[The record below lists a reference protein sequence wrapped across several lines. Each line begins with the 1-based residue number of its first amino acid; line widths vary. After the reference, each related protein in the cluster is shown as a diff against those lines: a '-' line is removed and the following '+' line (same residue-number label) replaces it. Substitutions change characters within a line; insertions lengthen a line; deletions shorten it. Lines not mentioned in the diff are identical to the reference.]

1 VSISSIGVFLPSLSD
16 RNAPVPD
23 PVAAAVHAESLG
35 FESAWVVDQL
45 IAGTGNSILDST
57 LVLAG
62 AAAATERIRLALG
75 VLIVPLRERA
85 WIAKQVA
92 TLQHLSRGRLMLGVG
107 VGGDRHD
114 RSWQAVGVPRS
125 ERGRRLDA
133 ALAVLPD
140 LIAGK
145 EVDGV
150 QLAPGATVPP
160 IVVGGISDAAVRRA
174 DANDGWFLLPMPP
187 DGVAEAARRVTVPV
201 TANLTVAIVGDPALP
216 SRGEIVQRMVDPD
229 GLYGVPAEFVERFLI
244 YGEPDEIAE
253 RLHAYG
259 DAGASRIVVTFAAG
273 DWHRQAELLANAAGL
288 RQV

>member
-1 VSISSIGVFLPSLSD
+1 VSTPPIGVFLPSLSD

-35 FESAWVVDQL
+35 FESVWVVDQL

-62 AAAATERIRLALG
+62 AAAVTENIRLALG

-92 TLQHLSRGRLMLGVG
+92 TLQHLSRGRLVLGVG

-114 RSWQAVGVPRS
+114 RSWQAVGVRRS

-133 ALAVLPD
+133 TLAVLPD
-140 LIAGK
+140 LIAGR

-160 IVVGGISDAAVRRA
+160 IVVGGIADAAVRRA
-174 DANDGWFLLPMPP
+174 EAHDGWFLLPMTPA
-187 DGVAEAARRVTVPV
+187 GVSEAATRVSVPV
-201 TANLTVAIVGDPALP
+201 TANQTVAIVGDPALP
-216 SRGEIVQRMVDPD
+216 SRAELIQLMIDPD
-229 GLYGVPAEFVERFLI
+229 GLYGIPAEVVDQFLL

-253 RLHAYG
+253 RLQAYG
-259 DAGASRIVVTFAAG
+259 EAGAARVVVTFAAG
-273 DWHRQAELLANAAGL
+273 VWQRQAELLANAADL
-288 RQV
+288 QRA

>member
-1 VSISSIGVFLPSLSD
+1 VPIPPIGVFLPSLSD

-45 IAGTGNSILDST
+45 VAGTGNSILDST

-92 TLQHLSRGRLMLGVG
+92 TLQHLSRGRLLLGVG

-114 RSWQAVGVPRS
+114 RSWRAVGVPRS
-125 ERGRRLDA
+125 ERGRRLDDT
-133 ALAVLPD
+133 LAVLPD
-140 LIAGK
+140 LISGT

-160 IVVGGISDAAVRRA
+160 IVVGGMSDAAIRRA
-174 DANDGWFLLPMPP
+174 EAHDGWFLLPMPP
-187 DGVAEAARRVTVPV
+187 DGVAQAAGRVTVPV
-201 TANLTVAIVGDPALP
+201 TANQTVAIVGDPTLP
-216 SRGEIVQRMVDPD
+216 SRGEVVERMVDPD
-229 GLYGVPAEFVERFLI
+229 GLYGAPAEVVEQFIL
-244 YGEPDEIAE
+244 YGGPDEIAE
-253 RLHAYG
+253 RLRAYG
-259 DAGASRIVVTFAAG
+259 DAGAARVVVTFVAG
-273 DWHRQAELLANAAGL
+273 DWHRQAELLASAADL
-288 RQV
+288 QRV